1 MPALK
6 KLGIEE
12 KRYKKRDYSDNQE
25 QTKNTF
31 GFKWAIRD
39 SYDSDAAKKR
49 VKDWLIERYCDN
61 KPEVVKDWLKGG
73 DKIILDAGCG
83 SGLSALLLF
92 GEELN
97 KNNYL
102 GVDISDSVGVAE
114 ERFKEE
120 NIKGDFLQ
128 ASILDLPIKDE
139 SVDMVFSEGVL
150 HHTDSTENALIYLST
165 KLKKGGL
172 FLFYVYAKKSVI
184 REFTDD
190 YIREQLKPLSDEE
203 AWEALKPLTKLG
215 QEFGKLNITLN
226 VPEDI
231 PFLGIKKGEVDLQR
245 FFYWNIFK
253 AYYRPEY
260 TIDEMNH
267 LNFDWFRP
275 LNCRRHTEEEIKK
288 YCEKANLSIELFN
301 TQEAG
306 FTVIARKK

>member
-12 KRYKKRDYSDNQE
+12 KRYQKAGYSDNQE

-61 KPEVVKDWLKGG
+61 KEEAVKDWLVGG

-92 GEELN
+92 GKELN
-97 KNNYL
+97 YNNYL

-120 NIKGDFLQ
+120 GIKGEFLQ
-128 ASILDLPIKDE
+128 ASILDLPFADE
-139 SVDMVFSEGVL
+139 TVDIIFSEGVL
-150 HHTDSTENALIYLST
+150 HHTDSTEDALIYLSR
-165 KLKKGGL
+165 KLKKGGI
-172 FLFYVYAKKSVI
+172 FMFYVYAKKSVI

-190 YIREQLKPLSDEE
+190 YIREKLSTMTDEE

-215 QEFGKLNITLN
+215 QEMGRLNVKLN
-226 VPEDI
+226 VPDDI
-231 PFLGIKKGEVDLQR
+231 PFLGIKRGEVDLQR
-245 FFYWNIFK
+245 FIYWNIFK

-260 TIDEMNH
+260 TLDEMNH

-275 LNCRRHTEEEIKK
+275 LNCRRHTEDEIRE
-288 YCEKANLSIELFN
+288 YCRKANLEIELFN
-301 TQEAG
+301 KQEAG

>member
-12 KRYKKRDYSDNQE
+12 KRFQRASYSDNQE
-25 QTKNTF
+25 QTKKTF
-31 GFKWAIRD
+31 GFKWAIRE

-49 VKDWLIERYCDN
+49 VRDWLIERYCVN
-61 KPEVVKDWLKGG
+61 KPEAVKGWLAGG

-92 GEELN
+92 GKELN
-97 KNNYL
+97 NNHYL

-120 NIKGDFLQ
+120 GIEGDFLQ
-128 ASILDLPIKDE
+128 ASILDLPFADG
-139 SVDMVFSEGVL
+139 SVDIIFSEGVL
-150 HHTDSTENALIYLST
+150 HHTDSTEGALIYLSR
-165 KLKKGGL
+165 KLKKDGI
-172 FLFYVYAKKSVI
+172 FMFYVYARKSVI

-190 YIREQLKPLSDEE
+190 YIREQLKPMTDEE

-215 QEFGKLNITLN
+215 QELGRLNVKLN
-226 VPEDI
+226 VPDDI
-231 PFLGIKKGEVDLQR
+231 PFLGIKKGETDLQR
-245 FFYWNIFK
+245 FVYWNIFK

-260 TIDEMNH
+260 NLDEMNH

-275 LNCRRHTEEEIKK
+275 LNCRRHTEDEIRE
-288 YCEKANLSIELFN
+288 YCRKADLEIELFN
-301 TQEAG
+301 IQEAG